1 MTVACAVAVTGVPE
15 AFSSL
20 AYARTFGIPIPVVI
34 ALAVLA
40 ICIVVLRYTK
50 LGRRIY
56 ATGGN
61 EEAARLSGIAIGAVK
76 VAAQIA
82 KKRDECLA

>member
-1 MTVACAVAVTGVPE
+1 MMSVVSGLALSLSGGVAVTGVPE

-20 AYARTFGIPIPVVI
+20 AYARIFGIPIPVVI

-50 LGRRIY
+50 LGDEFMRL
-56 ATGGN
+56 
-61 EEAARLSGIAIGAVK
+61 AAM
-76 VAAQIA
+76 
-82 KKRDECLA
+82 KKRRGFPASP